1 MEQLKIGKKFTV
13 AGMGFNSD
21 ELKEIVAENPKS
33 ETALLNVYALVSA
46 VKVETNRI
54 DSTKTSNRFIGQFEV
69 TNVVNGE
76 TGVFA
81 EAFFPGVIDSYVS
94 GIKGTTEGNAVMAF
108 TITVEK
114 DLTKNSAQGYK
125 FGLLAL
131 VNKSEEAD
139 PFKSFRGLLTAP
151 KTAAKAIAA
160 PEKSA
165 TKKK

>member
-1 MEQLKIGKKFTV
+1 MEQLKIGKKFSV
-13 AGMGFNSD
+13 AVMGFESGL
-21 ELKEIVAENPKS
+21 LKEIVAENPKG
-33 ETALLNVYALVSA
+33 ETALLNVYAMVSA

-54 DSTKTSNRFIGQFEV
+54 DPTKTSNRYIGQFEV
-69 TNVVNGE
+69 TNVLNGE

-139 PFKSFRGLLTAP
+139 PFKAFRGLLTAP
-151 KTAAKAIAA
+151 KVVAKAIAPPA
-160 PEKSA
+160 DKGKG
-165 TKKK
+165 KK